1 MSVTDEAT
9 MVMIILN
16 VLPCVMSSRSF
27 GWYVVVL
34 YHGNHRWQFSTMFKA
49 GDDVIITRKN
59 KKVQYDIKGKKVVQG
74 IHSTAATYDCR

>member
-1 MSVTDEAT
+1 
-9 MVMIILN
+9 
-16 VLPCVMSSRSF
+16 
-27 GWYVVVL
+27 
-34 YHGNHRWQFSTMFKA
+34 MFKA